1 MTVMELLRGVTS
13 STGET
18 SGGEHPPHRYLLAGA
33 GTALASALVIVL
45 PVLVTWV
52 ASPQSTVPWTDALGV
67 GASLWL
73 LGGGAWLRA
82 GDVSIAFVPLLMLAA
97 VVLGAA
103 WGAWRSGLEEVETS
117 YRAGHRLGLLRRPVA
132 DALALWAGG
141 YAACAALIALLAS
154 LGSPRPQPEML
165 VLPVLVVPV
174 VAASGAAARLV
185 SRCPEL
191 AGQRWC
197 RPAHLPDVVRRAL
210 RPAATGVAAMLA
222 LGCALAVALV
232 VLRFTHVVHLHD
244 QLAPGL
250 VGGVVLTLAQ
260 VLCLPN
266 AGLWAVSFMAGAGFS
281 VVEGASTTW
290 TGSRSGLMPMV
301 PALGALPDPG
311 AFPGFLPALALVP
324 VLVGVLIGRRSL
336 RSVARL
342 STTRTKLLVAGTA
355 VALASAALGTLDAL
369 AGGSIGAERLADI
382 GAPAPAMSLA
392 LLGEFAVGAG
402 LVLAWDRW
410 KLRR

>member
-1 MTVMELLRGVTS
+1 MAAR
-13 STGET
+13 
-18 SGGEHPPHRYLLAGA
+18 
-33 GTALASALVIVL
+33 
-45 PVLVTWV
+45 
-52 ASPQSTVPWTDALGV
+52 
-67 GASLWL
+67 
-73 LGGGAWLRA
+73 GGAWLRA
-82 GDVSIAFVPLLMLAA
+82 GVVSIAFVPLLMLAA

-117 YRAGHRLGLLRRPVA
+117 SRASHRMGLLRRPVA

-154 LGSPRPQPEML
+154 LGSPRPQLEML

-191 AGQRWC
+191 AGPRWC
-197 RPAHLPDVVRRAL
+197 RPTHLPDVVRRAL

-250 VGGVVLTLAQ
+250 VGGVVLTIAQ

-311 AFPGFLPALALVP
+311 AFPGLLPALALVP
-324 VLVGVLIGRRSL
+324 VLVGALIGRRSL

-355 VALASAALGTLDAL
+355 VALAAAALGTLDAL
-369 AGGSIGAERLADI
+369 AGGSIGAGRLADI
-382 GAPAPAMSLA
+382 GAPARRCRWRFSASSPPAPGSSWPGTAGSSAADDRPRLPHQA
-392 LLGEFAVGAG
+392 GRSWCRTRAAVRRWRHDPIRYTLMTEQSGPRE
-402 LVLAWDRW
+402 LVRYAAAAE
-410 KLRR
+410 RRASTSRSAATTTRPG